1 MLSFLRILKKRFYR
15 FLVKCLEISPSF
27 KERYDFYPLQRFEH
41 ILNRCDRSLT
51 NFNSVLEFGCGEGRL
66 IQNVINLIPEA
77 EIYGCDV
84 IQELVDQC
92 KRKFP
97 RGHFIHNDVK
107 PPIDFNDNQFDLIYT
122 YSVFTHLT
130 EENHLAWL
138 QEFSR
143 ILKPGGV
150 MIHSVKS
157 YKFIR
162 RAQLFSPE
170 NLPPYQLF
178 EPLEEFEAK
187 HPYHYVIDNPETPEY
202 GLTTISKKYIQS
214 KWPSYTKM
222 EIIEY
227 AEGFIEAYP
236 EGCHDLVLLYK
247 N

>member
-1 MLSFLRILKKRFYR
+1 MQNSIHNLIKKYYKLLVLKERT
-15 FLVKCLEISPSF
+15 ISF
-27 KERYDFYPLQRFEH
+27 KEKYDFCRLQRFEQ
-41 ILNRCDRSLT
+41 ILNRWDKSLT
-51 NFNSVLEFGCGEGRL
+51 DFNSVLDFGCGEGRL
-66 IQNVINLIPEA
+66 IQNVINLIPEGD
-77 EIYGCDV
+77 IYGCDV
-84 IQELVDQC
+84 IQELIDQC

-214 KWPSYTKM
+214 KWQDYTKM

-247 N
+247 S